1 MKFLNNFKAFESIFV
16 NKSELLD
23 VDIIEN
29 IQDILLEIDDEGFI
43 SKIWVNGIS
52 PEYKY
57 IKDIY
62 IEISPESKFIE
73 KTDTLSEVIKRLAQY
88 ILLDR
93 KFYEVRLTL
102 FNNDYSKKIL
112 YNGDIIKDDIENIL
126 YDKKFI
132 SLDFIKNNPKP

>member
-16 NKSELLD
+16 NKRELLD
-23 VDIIEN
+23 IDIIEN

-43 SKIWVNGIS
+43 SNIWVNAIA
-52 PEYKY
+52 PKYKY

-73 KTDTLSEVIKRLAQY
+73 KTDILSEVIKRLAQY

-93 KFYEVRLTL
+93 KFYEVRLTV
-102 FNNDYSKKIL
+102 FNNDHSKKIL
-112 YNGDIIKDDIENIL
+112 YNGDIIKDDIKNIL
-126 YDKKFI
+126 YDKEFI